1 MNPFAVPWLE
11 LSILV
16 LLIGAVS
23 VTGIRDARLA
33 SNWCLGFVGC
43 AFIGT
48 VMASAGYSVGRPSAA
63 LAKGWWN
70 WADRPVF
77 VVDDINA
84 PLLPLIA
91 LLHGLIALTTARTK
105 MERFSFSKLM
115 AEGAVRIAAFACV
128 APWPLVG
135 LLMLDAILPV
145 FEYRRRGRSGRLYA
159 VHAALFVGLLG
170 IGLALMNG
178 AGWTGIGSGF
188 LLLAALVRTGV
199 VPTHVWVTD
208 LIESGTFGSALLF
221 VTPLMGVYAVVRLAL
236 PIAPEWLLEA
246 FGIVA
251 LGTAI
256 YAAGMGLVQT
266 DGRRFF
272 AYLFVSHAS
281 LVLVGVG
288 LHTPFALTGAL
299 VLWPSAALA
308 LTGLGAVLRAV
319 ESRVGSLDIS
329 QYRGL
334 YDQAPALAISFLLTG
349 LTAVGF
355 PGTTGF
361 IAVELLVDEAV
372 GAHVAVG
379 LAVVLVTALNGISVV
394 RAYLLLFTG
403 RRHVTGVSLDIT
415 FRERMAVLSLAFL
428 ILVGGLFP
436 QLYLEARHHAAER
449 ILNSRPEITMPG
461 MAKGRVHEERQ

>member
-11 LSILV
+11 LSVIV
-16 LLIGAVS
+16 LLIGAAS
-23 VTGIRDARLA
+23 VVWLRDARLA
-33 SNWCLGFVGC
+33 SRWCLGFAAAAFGC
-43 AFIGT
+43 T
-48 VMASAGYSVGRPSAA
+48 VMASAGYSAGQPPAA
-63 LAKGWWN
+63 AKWQT
-70 WADRPVF
+70 VF
-77 VVDDINA
+77 VVDDLNA
-84 PLLPLIA
+84 PLLPVVA
-91 LLHGLIALTTARTK
+91 LLHVLIALTTARTK
-105 MERFSFSKLM
+105 MQRFSFARLL
-115 AEGAVRIAAFACV
+115 AEGAVRIAAFACA
-128 APWPLVG
+128 APWPLAG
-135 LLMLDAILPV
+135 LLALEAFLPLV
-145 FEYRRRGRSGRLYA
+145 EYRRRTRSGHLYA
-159 VHAALFVGLLG
+159 IHAALFVGLLG
-170 IGLALMNG
+170 IGVALAN
-178 AGWTGIGSGF
+178 AGGTGVGSAL
-188 LLLAALVRTGV
+188 LLLAVLVRTGV

-208 LIESGTFGSALLF
+208 LFESGTFGTALVF
-221 VTPLMGVYAVVRLAL
+221 VTPLLGVYAAVRLAL
-236 PIAPEWLLEA
+236 PIAPDWLLEA
-246 FGIVA
+246 FGIIA
-251 LGTAI
+251 LGTAL
-256 YAAGMGLVQT
+256 YAAGMGIVQT

-319 ESRVGSLDIS
+319 ESRVGSLDLS

-334 YDQAPALAISFLLTG
+334 YDQAPGLAICFLLTG

-379 LAVVLVTALNGISVV
+379 VAVVLVTALNGISVV

-415 FRERMAVLSLAFL
+415 IRERLAVLTLAIL
-428 ILVGGLFP
+428 ILTGGLFP
-436 QLYLEARHHAAER
+436 QLYLEDRHRTAER
-449 ILNSRPEITMPG
+449 ILHARPGNTPHG
-461 MAKGRVHEERQ
+461 ADP